1 MKEFVFDWDIFKNRG
16 FDFQEMCT
24 DIFKAYQYYVRV
36 LEKGGSDE
44 GRDII
49 IYKNIPEGLVE
60 FNDTPYAWVEC
71 KSQVNGSPINLN
83 KINTNFL
90 YVFDEEVSYLVFM
103 TNHKFNNEAHNL
115 FVRYNRNDKIPFKI
129 RYIEREEL
137 EYILKATPSVYIKY
151 FDKGGKVE
159 EYPKFELN
167 GKAVKHKISTNS
179 YFFNEVEDLHVTI
192 KNPGLTTNE
201 VNIRI
206 TDHIIIH
213 EKLEPLE
220 EKNVKIQINKN
231 QLPEDININHRI
243 DYIYVDP
250 FNVKAKITKLLKY
263 HKCIYICGRAG
274 TGKSRLLSEVAK
286 ELNRKSVFIDIS
298 ADYCKSFLDYML
310 SCLLEMEAEYLRL
323 LPDEV
328 ISAYLEK
335 LLSKSSI
342 PVFLAYIRQD
352 SGNLNYDVLLSE
364 TAGLFNRQIQN
375 QIIYIDNIHCFSILD
390 YKLLERLNDID
401 HTNYLL
407 ITARENEISEKCL
420 SGYLESYVR
429 SGRFGIINLTKTDL
443 TAMIQNFIQKSCAD
457 DSTKSFL
464 AVYRHPENFQQ
475 FIFTLKTLRLKGI
488 ITQGLKGEIAISEN
502 TPDMSIGDYKELCN
516 DLRKYYQAKFPDIE
530 ICGILELGA
539 TYGYKFPVELVEEFY
554 GDQAVCIVDS
564 LLVHEFL
571 KEDLNDLSG
580 SIFVC
585 FDHELTR
592 DIIYQAIS
600 PIQKKKLHRQI
611 INYIENLGELSSLY
625 QYSQLSH
632 HYKCINNYPKA
643 AEYANKEGHRL
654 MQKSLLET
662 SLHYFE
668 SALDYVDIVQKK
680 DMGDLYEIEADALAQ
695 VIKLRFSLYRMDDI
709 EGKIK
714 SLEVLSFLLSEMY
727 YKGIAC
733 FYYAKYY
740 FEENNRGKSLLRIQ
754 EAIDIFHGSE
764 YAIEYA
770 DCLNF
775 KGVVL
780 KNNGKFDEAEE
791 VHRLAISIFKKH
803 AFWQGVSDSLA
814 EMGAVYLESN
824 RGAETAAYWKESLEA
839 AKKTIN
845 SVDICNRLIDY
856 SYILALY
863 DKDNREIS
871 NYMERSVFMAEKLAV
886 KPAICRAKINYAN
899 YLFFSTPVPDLE
911 KIKTL
916 IKDAEIK
923 STEIKDDYLLLL
935 SRFSYYTFGKRNA
948 AVFDLDFEEDIVGL
962 LLTLYSDQKL
972 TRVEGDNRIM
982 NIVTY
987 MAHEG
992 NDKIRTF
999 AENCDLPYPQ
1009 EDNPYFI
1016 HDLFAT
1022 YY

>member
-16 FDFQEMCT
+16 FDFQDMCT
-24 DIFKAYQYYVRV
+24 DIFKAHQYYVRV

-49 IYKNIPEGLVE
+49 IYRNIPEGLIE

-71 KSQVNGSPINLN
+71 KSQVNGSPINLT

-90 YVFDEEVSYLVFM
+90 YVFNEEVSYLVFM

-115 FVRYNRNDKIPFKI
+115 FVRYNRSDRIPFKI

-137 EYILKATPSVYIKY
+137 EDILKATPSVYIKY

-167 GKAVKHKISTNS
+167 DKAVKHKVSTNS
-179 YFFNEVEDLHVTI
+179 YFFDEVEDIHVTI
-192 KNPGLTTNE
+192 KNPGFTPNE

-206 TDHIIIH
+206 TDDIIIH

-231 QLPEDININHRI
+231 QLPQDIKVNRRI
-243 DYIYVDP
+243 DHIYVDP
-250 FNVKAKITKLLKY
+250 FNVKGRVTELLEY
-263 HKCIYICGRAG
+263 YKCIYICGRAG
-274 TGKSRLLSEVAK
+274 TGKSRLLGEVVK
-286 ELNRKSVFIDIS
+286 ELNRKSLFMDIS

-310 SCLLEMEAEYLRL
+310 TCLLEMEIEYLRL
-323 LPDEV
+323 LPDEA
-328 ISAYLEK
+328 ISSYLEK
-335 LLSKSSI
+335 LLCKDRI
-342 PVFLAYIRQD
+342 PVFQAYIRQD
-352 SGNLNYDVLLSE
+352 NRNLNYDVLLSE
-364 TAGLFNRQIQN
+364 TAELFSRKIQN
-375 QIIYIDNIHCFSILD
+375 QIIYIDNIHCFSVLD
-390 YKLLERLNDID
+390 YKLLERINDIN
-401 HTNYLL
+401 HTNYLF

-420 SGYLESYVR
+420 AGYLESQVR
-429 SGRFGIINLTKTDL
+429 SKRFAIINLTETDL
-443 TAMIQNFIQKSCAD
+443 TAMIRNFIQKACAN

-464 AVYRHPENFQQ
+464 SVYRHPESFQQ

-488 ITQGLKGEIAISEN
+488 ITQGLRGEIAISEN
-502 TPDMSIGDYKELCN
+502 SPNMGMCDYKELCK
-516 DLRKYYQAKFPDIE
+516 DLEKYYEAKFPDTGIS
-530 ICGILELGA
+530 GILELGA
-539 TYGYKFPVELVEEFY
+539 TYGYTFPVELVEEFY
-554 GDQAVCIVDS
+554 GDPATDIVDNM
-564 LLVHEFL
+564 LVHEFL
-571 KEDLNDLSG
+571 KEDMNDLNG

-592 DIIYQAIS
+592 DIIYHSIS
-600 PIQKKKLHRQI
+600 PIQKKKLHKQI
-611 INYIENLGELSSLY
+611 INYIENLGESSSLH
-625 QYSQLSH
+625 QYGQLSY

-654 MQKSLLET
+654 MKKSLLET
-662 SLHYFE
+662 SLQYFE
-668 SALDYVDIVQKK
+668 SALECVDIAQKR
-680 DMGDLYEIEADALAQ
+680 DMGDFYEIEADALTQA
-695 VIKLRFSLYRMDDI
+695 IKLQLSLYRMDGID
-709 EGKIK
+709 GRIK
-714 SLEVLSFLLSEMY
+714 SLEVISFLLPGRY

-740 FEENNRGKSLLRIQ
+740 FEENNREKSLLRIQ

-770 DCLNF
+770 ECLNF

-780 KNNGKFDEAEE
+780 KNNGDFDEAEE
-791 VHRLAISIFKKH
+791 VHRLAIGVFEEH
-803 AFWQGVSDSLA
+803 DYWQGVSDSLA
-814 EMGAVYLESN
+814 ETGAVYLESG
-824 RGAETAAYWKESLEA
+824 RGHETATYWKDSLDA

-856 SYILALY
+856 SYILALF
-863 DKDNREIS
+863 DRGNREIS
-871 NYMERSVFMAEKLAV
+871 NYMERAVFMAEKLLV

-899 YLFFSTPVPDLE
+899 YLFFNSPEPDFV
-911 KIKTL
+911 KIKAL

-923 STEIKDDYLLLL
+923 SSEIKDDYLLLL
-935 SRFSYYTFGKRNA
+935 SRFSYYNFCKKDTV
-948 AVFDLDFEEDIVGL
+948 VFDQDFKEDIADL
-962 LLTLYSDQKL
+962 LLNLYPDKKL
-972 TRVEGDNRIM
+972 TRAEGDNRIM
-982 NIVTY
+982 NIIRCMVT
-987 MAHEG
+987 EG

-999 AENCDLPYPQ
+999 AGNCDLSYPQ
-1009 EDNPYFI
+1009 KDNPYFI
-1016 HDLFAT
+1016 NGLFAT